1 VNKCK
6 CMRARARS
14 LERSDRDAR
23 GTRTAPRPFDR
34 ARSPAAVAMPR
45 ATKAGAIL
53 VKLLST
59 AETGFFYVKVRALA
73 SVATDASSAR
83 DEMTRRRRVA
93 PSRVR
98 RSPLPR
104 ALRVLVPSPRVT
116 HRDVVDS
123 PAAFL
128 PAARPPVAEEEP

>member
-1 VNKCK
+1 MNKCK

-73 SVATDASSAR
+73 SVATDACPPR
-83 DEMTRRRRVA
+83 ETR
-93 PSRVR
+93 
-98 RSPLPR
+98 
-104 ALRVLVPSPRVT
+104 
-116 HRDVVDS
+116 
-123 PAAFL
+123 
-128 PAARPPVAEEEP
+128 